1 MSFKY
6 FLNNII
12 YFSTPF
18 WSQSMRI
25 VVMDFNISFDMDAFE
40 FDVEKIF
47 EDEVTEV
54 QFEDI
59 DQEIHEILH
68 QEVIDVLELQFES
81 KQEVEEYD
89 LEVFGIEIKPEEY
102 EVQEM
107 IDEESKDTYTMK
119 TPLCKIESKN
129 SESREEKIQRYL
141 SKRKRRCWGDDQVTF
156 QSRKNVA
163 NKRPRYKGRFVSMN
177 K

>member
-107 IDEESKDTYTMK
+107 IDEESKDTYT
-119 TPLCKIESKN
+119 KIESKN